1 MTGASAPSST
11 SEWVSHL
18 NQRWVLAR
26 SRQQR
31 VASDNFVGGHR
42 VSTLVRVASGLVRVV
57 VVVAAGVLAT
67 ACISSSSEPQA
78 RPTTSAPTGTPTPSP
93 TETAMPEPGEQAR
106 LDARLIAAAWE
117 DDVELA
123 ARLIERGADVNAQ
136 DDTQQSAFLI
146 AASEGYVDLLDLT
159 MTHGADLESKDSST
173 APR

>member
-1 MTGASAPSST
+1 M
-11 SEWVSHL
+11 
-18 NQRWVLAR
+18 
-26 SRQQR
+26 
-31 VASDNFVGGHR
+31 GGNR

-57 VVVAAGVLAT
+57 AVVAAGVLAT
-67 ACISSSSEPQA
+67 ACSSSSSEPQA
-78 RPTTSAPTGTPTPSP
+78 RPTTSAPMTRQTATTPTP

-123 ARLIERGADVNAQ
+123 ARLIERGADVNAR

-159 MTHGADLESKDSST
+159 LRTEPTSRARTRST